1 MRILIT
7 FFLFFV
13 LMVPSGAFTAEK
25 GLTIK
30 NVRYSSYP
38 AFTRIVFEIEAA
50 TPYVLTRTADGK
62 GIIFAAYNLPL
73 VVQAQ
78 LPVIRDGVVSGL
90 EMGQDA
96 GRNIVTVRLDAA
108 AGEVKD
114 FVLRSPD
121 RIVLDIMRGA
131 TAIPVAPEGKLITV
145 VLDPGH
151 GGRDAGIVTAQGVE
165 KAFTLTVALAAKKIL
180 QKNQR
185 FRVVLTREK
194 DQTLSLDER
203 ATASNAAE
211 ASIFVSIHG
220 AAGSGAQVYFQD
232 LADDSPTQ
240 APKLGSGDFLG
251 FEAGS
256 EQQQMLWGRQQATHV
271 RESGG
276 LGRSLA
282 KQLTGKGTAEP
293 VQAPLAGLKAVDAA
307 AVLIECGLTKDGLK
321 IAEAVAEGINHY
333 VRQN

>member
-1 MRILIT
+1 
-7 FFLFFV
+7 
-13 LMVPSGAFTAEK
+13 
-25 GLTIK
+25 
-30 NVRYSSYP
+30 
-38 AFTRIVFEIEAA
+38 VFELEAA

-62 GIIFAAYNLPL
+62 GILFAAYNLPL

-78 LPVIRDGVVSGL
+78 FPVIRDSVVSGL
-90 EMGQDA
+90 EMSQEA
-96 GRNIVTVRLDAA
+96 GRNIIMVRLDAA

-114 FVLRSPD
+114 FVLRAPD
-121 RIVLDIMRGA
+121 RIVLDIMRGS
-131 TAIPVAPEGKLITV
+131 TTIPAAPEGKLITV

-165 KAFTLTVALAAKKIL
+165 KTFTLSVAQATKNFL

-185 FRVVLTREK
+185 LKVILTREK

-203 ATASNAAE
+203 AAVSNAAE

-220 AAGSGAQVYFQD
+220 AVGSGAQVYFQD
-232 LADDSPTQ
+232 LADDSPVQ
-240 APKLGSGDFLG
+240 AIKPGSGDFLG

-282 KQLTGKGTAEP
+282 AQLAGKGTVEP
-293 VQAPLAGLKAVDAA
+293 LQAPLAGLKAVDAA
-307 AVLIECGLTKDGLK
+307 AVLIECGLTKDGQK